1 MKAKMELL
9 MSSPI
14 FINFCGDFLDYMDC
28 IFPFRGNLCHFSQ
41 FMHAI
46 LGYIVQENIL
56 LTTSQANFIPFFKQ
70 ISDILHPVYVFLA
83 MKFAFH
89 TIYKTICNV
98 ISNRTFSRSA
108 KNNP

>member
-1 MKAKMELL
+1 

-14 FINFCGDFLDYMDC
+14 FINFCGDFLDYMDG

-41 FMHAI
+41 FI
-46 LGYIVQENIL
+46 YTIFVYIVYSYIH
-56 LTTSQANFIPFFKQ
+56 LTINQANIIPFSKQ
-70 ISDILHPVYVFLA
+70 ISDILHPVYAFLA

-98 ISNRTFSRSA
+98 ISNCTFSRSA

>member
-1 MKAKMELL
+1 M
-9 MSSPI
+9 
-14 FINFCGDFLDYMDC
+14 
-28 IFPFRGNLCHFSQ
+28 HFSQ
-41 FMHAI
+41 FI
-46 LGYIVQENIL
+46 YTVFGYIVYSYIHM
-56 LTTSQANFIPFFKQ
+56 TTSQANFIPFFKQ

-98 ISNRTFSRSA
+98 ISNCIFLRSA